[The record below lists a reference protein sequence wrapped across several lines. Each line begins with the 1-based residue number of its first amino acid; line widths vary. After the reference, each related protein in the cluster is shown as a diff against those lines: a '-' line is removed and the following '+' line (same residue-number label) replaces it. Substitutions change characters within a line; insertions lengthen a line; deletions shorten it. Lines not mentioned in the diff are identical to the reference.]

1 MPEAKRRIAII
12 GCGYVGS
19 AVGEALARTDWDVH
33 GTTTSPTKTAALE
46 ARGIVPHVLE
56 VADVTALHDLFSE
69 CDHVLLSVAA
79 GRRGRDYRSVYLA
92 GAENVRRAVVGTPVF
107 RIVYT
112 SSTRVYGQDDGSW
125 VDEESPTEPVD
136 DNGRVLLKAE
146 RTLLGGDSGNGGA
159 GDPCVSVVRLSGI
172 YGPGRDPS
180 ARILQSAGQ
189 ERSDGDA
196 YVNLIHLDDI
206 VAALVKLLS
215 TRHHGVLNL
224 SDDAPVTRRDYYDRI
239 IADASLPPIRWL
251 RPDGPPHLGKRI
263 RNSRIKQTLG
273 LTMQHYDPIRAAWRK
288 PADKSPDSRSAL

>member
-1 MPEAKRRIAII
+1 MSEAKPRIAII

-19 AVGEALARTDWDVH
+19 AVGEALARTGWDVH
-33 GTTTSPTKTAALE
+33 GTTTSPTKTPAPE
-46 ARGIVPHVLE
+46 ARGILPHVLDI
-56 VADVTALHDLFSE
+56 ADVAALHDLFSE

-92 GAENVRRAVVGTPVF
+92 GAENVRRAAEGTPVS

-136 DNGRVLLKAE
+136 ENGRILLEAE

-159 GDPCVSVVRLSGI
+159 GELCVSVVRLSGI

-189 ERSDGDA
+189 ERSDGDVF
-196 YVNLIHLDDI
+196 VNIIHLNDI
-206 VAALVKLLS
+206 VAALVKLLPL
-215 TRHHGVLNL
+215 RHHGVLNL
-224 SDDAPVTRRDYYDRI
+224 SDDGPIPRREYYDRI
-239 IADASLPPIRWL
+239 IAGAGLPPIRWV
-251 RPDGPPHLGKRI
+251 RSDDPPHLGKRVS
-263 RNSRIKQTLG
+263 NTCIKQRLG
-273 LTMQHYDPIRAAWRK
+273 LTLRHPRH
-288 PADKSPDSRSAL
+288 